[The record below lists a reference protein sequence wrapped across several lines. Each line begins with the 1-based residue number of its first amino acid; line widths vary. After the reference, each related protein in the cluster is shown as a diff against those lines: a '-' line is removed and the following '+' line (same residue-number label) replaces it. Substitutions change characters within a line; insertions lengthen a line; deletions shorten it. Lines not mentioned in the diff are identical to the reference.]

1 MQIKGGV
8 KMRCKSDVFKGD
20 IVKVNGE
27 LLVVIDDMSSNNGN
41 YRAKDKCGR
50 MQLCN
55 MLSTEV
61 IKRGTDDIY
70 V

>member
-1 MQIKGGV
+1 
-8 KMRCKSDVFKGD
+8 MRCNSDVFKGD

-41 YRAKDKCGR
+41 YRAVDNLGR
-50 MQLCN
+50 MQWCN

-61 IKRGTDDIY
+61 IKRSTEGVY